1 VFLKGSPVPKDLRP
15 KLLKQAFMAISFGA
29 SQTAKGWLDAM
40 GNWTNPALVEI
51 LQNSDD
57 RARFLADDTVKL
69 FIKEQ
74 NALDEYL
81 YALFKRF

>member
-1 VFLKGSPVPKDLRP
+1 LNTLVNFESALPS
-15 KLLKQAFMAISFGA
+15 ISGQFSVGVN
-29 SQTAKGWLDAM
+29 TM

-57 RARFLADDTVKL
+57 RAIFLADDTVKL

-74 NALDEYL
+74 NALDSVL
-81 YALFKRF
+81 PLTGVTAAFLFHAS